1 MSCAHCKLTGNAC
14 LSPHMPCACLPVR
27 IIAFGAN
34 LGPFTQG
41 VDLPNKRAAKRAYKK
56 SRFGRPAFLECPL
69 GRSFGTEACAT
80 GSVAAKSVD
89 AALPPQVMPALC
101 LRIASSQAMLA
112 CLAYVS
118 KHACLLA
125 SMHHCLWCCHGAY
138 TILLCCCLYNVIVCR
153 FEQLSS
159 PIQTC
164 CGIYYSFLTSV
175 CPLADSN
182 L

>member
-1 MSCAHCKLTGNAC
+1 MG
-14 LSPHMPCACLPVR
+14 V
-27 IIAFGAN
+27 
-34 LGPFTQG
+34 FTQG
-41 VDLPNKRAAKRAYKK
+41 VDLPNKRAPKRAPRRAPVRAPKRAPK
-56 SRFGRPAFLECPL
+56 PS
-69 GRSFGTEACAT
+69 SFGTEACAT